1 MFVLGLC
8 FHIENL
14 NFDKWLYKKRKQI
27 NKKNFKVV
35 YNFCSTIWLLNV
47 GKQSLHIWMVYSTRN
62 ITSKRYLYSCEF
74 TYLHSRIF
82 FSNWTQSFWKKNAQK
97 IRKTLSNERIF
108 IKKSFSLFHLF
119 LFVFISTV
127 SDHLLLKSTS
137 FFHNK
142 LQIIINN
149 LKYKNDLWTFNR
161 LTL

>member
-74 TYLHSRIF
+74 TCLHSRIF
-82 FSNWTQSFWKKNAQK
+82 FFKLNTIVLKKNRSK
-97 IRKTLSNERIF
+97 NKKNSFKRENFHKKLIF
-108 IKKSFSLFHLF
+108 SISL
-119 LFVFISTV
+119 VFIRIHKYRKWSLTTKKY
-127 SDHLLLKSTS
+127 L
-137 FFHNK
+137 FFS
-142 LQIIINN
+142 Q
-149 LKYKNDLWTFNR
+149 
-161 LTL
+161 